1 MLEFHKI
8 VNILLK
14 KPWKVLFKEDIFEII
29 DPEMKKSYQSKVDK
43 TIYNLKS
50 KWYIYSLKSWV
61 YIVPDEEDK
70 TINKVDIIDKYYLSL
85 VKKYI
90 WSFVWNN
97 YFISW
102 KKSLELHLKNYSVP
116 DRIVVINK
124 DLNKKIVVWDYLII
138 FKTISWKDEQS
149 KNRKKINLFS
159 KFSEFTTVKNI
170 EGIDFKISSL
180 ELAIV
185 ESAILS
191 DNDEWIPIELLSKAI
206 KKYKGILNP
215 EVFYEIGKYKYIMSF
230 NRLKEISKTLDDQLY
245 MIFLDVIKKNGWL
258 FIWEWLR
265 WF

>member
-1 MLEFHKI
+1 
-8 VNILLK
+8 
-14 KPWKVLFKEDIFEII
+14 
-29 DPEMKKSYQSKVDK
+29 MKRW
-43 TIYNLKS
+43 TI
-50 KWYIYSLKSWV
+50 
-61 YIVPDEEDK
+61 
-70 TINKVDIIDKYYLSL
+70 
-85 VKKYI
+85 
-90 WSFVWNN
+90 
-97 YFISW
+97 
-102 KKSLELHLKNYSVP
+102 
-116 DRIVVINK
+116 
-124 DLNKKIVVWDYLII
+124 
-138 FKTISWKDEQS
+138 